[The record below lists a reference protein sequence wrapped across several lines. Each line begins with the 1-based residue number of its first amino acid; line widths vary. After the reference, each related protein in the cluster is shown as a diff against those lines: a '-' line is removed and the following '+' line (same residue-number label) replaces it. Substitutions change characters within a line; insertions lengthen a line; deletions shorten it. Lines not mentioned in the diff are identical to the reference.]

1 MLPTEQARNYRGGN
15 VVPYESERSGVVPI
29 EYTRYG
35 DLRVGDWIAF
45 ENTVAEVASNASYG
59 SVAALTLTNE
69 DTGLSKPLITS
80 TDAPCV
86 RIVLVESDAI

>member
-1 MLPTEQARNYRGGN
+1 MAI
-15 VVPYESERSGVVPI
+15 PI
-29 EYTRYG
+29 TYTRYG

-69 DTGLSKPLITS
+69 DTGLSKPLITP

-86 RIVLVESDAI
+86 LIMPVEDDAI

>member
-1 MLPTEQARNYRGGN
+1 MATEQARDCHGGAAIPHKN
-15 VVPYESERSGVVPI
+15 ERIGVIPI

-35 DLRVGDWIAF
+35 ALKVGDWIAF

-69 DTGLSKPLITS
+69 DTGLSKPLVTS

-86 RIVLVESDAI
+86 RIVPVEDDAI

>member
-1 MLPTEQARNYRGGN
+1 MAI
-15 VVPYESERSGVVPI
+15 PI
-29 EYTRYG
+29 TYTRYG

-69 DTGLSKPLITS
+69 DTGLSKPLIAS

-86 RIVLVESDAI
+86 LIMPVEDDAI

>member
-1 MLPTEQARNYRGGN
+1 MATKHARNSRDGN
-15 VVPYESERSGVVPI
+15 VTPYESERIGVVPI
-29 EYTRYG
+29 EYTYYG
-35 DLRVGDWIAF
+35 NLRVGDWIAF

>member
-1 MLPTEQARNYRGGN
+1 MVTKQARNCHGGE
-15 VVPYESERSGVVPI
+15 VIPYKSERIGVIPI

-35 DLRVGDWIAF
+35 DLKVGDWIAF
-45 ENTVAEVASNASYG
+45 KNTVAEVASSASYG

-86 RIVLVESDAI
+86 RIVPVEDDAI

>member
-1 MLPTEQARNYRGGN
+1 MATKHASDSHDGN
-15 VVPYESERSGVVPI
+15 VIPYESERSGVVPI

-35 DLRVGDWIAF
+35 DLQVGDWIAF

>member
-1 MLPTEQARNYRGGN
+1 MLPTKQAHNYRGDN
-15 VVPYESERSGVVPI
+15 VVPYENERIGVVPI

-35 DLRVGDWIAF
+35 DLLVGDWIAF